1 MWKAKTIQVDR
12 HRLEMPVVW
21 LLPMIY
27 LLYGLALFALPA
39 IWLAEII
46 IQIIEK
52 GGDVYKKLYAFYGST
67 LLLLRRNK

>member
-1 MWKAKTIQVDR
+1 M
-12 HRLEMPVVW
+12 EMPVVR
-21 LLPMIY
+21 LLSMIY

-39 IWLAEII
+39 IWLANIV

-52 GGDVYKKLYAFYGST
+52 GGDVYKKLHEFYDST